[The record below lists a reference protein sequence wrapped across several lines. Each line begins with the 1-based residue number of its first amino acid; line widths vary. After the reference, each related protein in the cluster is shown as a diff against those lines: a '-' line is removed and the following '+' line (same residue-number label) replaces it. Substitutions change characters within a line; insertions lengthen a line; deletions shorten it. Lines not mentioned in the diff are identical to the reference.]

1 MWGHADCITSYLVKV
16 CKESY
21 TECHEAIIDPQQ
33 YIANGDNDRTISY
46 KLDNL
51 SPCTTYSLEII
62 PEIPGKLF
70 TARLHTFTTTNG
82 TPQPPADFNVNLD
95 KDRADLEW
103 SEVQCATSY
112 KVHQKRPQMDD
123 SSSTEVVKNT
133 RTHYTHLNRCE
144 TYEFAVSTLVAEQES
159 ALTQW
164 QSLRVPPSL
173 TELPE
178 MKILNNENDNITLKI
193 EPSNSNN
200 KCKITELELS
210 YSSDGGTNFYTKT
223 ILTADLPGEDIIL
236 AFQGASSPIS
246 IVRSRVRYEGN
257 NDWSNMVSTFEPG
270 DHSAIQV
277 QLTTLT
283 PKLQLLITDNFIF

>member
-1 MWGHADCITSYLVKV
+1 MWGHADCIASYLVKV
-16 CKESY
+16 CEEGY
-21 TECHEAIIDPQQ
+21 TECKEATVNPQE

-82 TPQPPADFNVNLD
+82 TPQPPADFQVSLENN
-95 KDRADLEW
+95 KADLEW

-112 KVHQKRPQMDD
+112 KVHQKKSHTDET
-123 SSSTEVVKNT
+123 STTEIVKNT
-133 RTHYTHLNRCE
+133 RTHYVDLDRCE

-159 ALTQW
+159 TSTHW
-164 QSLRVPPSL
+164 YSVNVPPLL
-173 TELPE
+173 TEVPE

-193 EPSNSNN
+193 EPSSSNN
-200 KCKITELELS
+200 KCKISEFELT
-210 YSSDGGTNFYTKT
+210 YSSDGGTSFYTKT
-223 ILTADLPGEDIIL
+223 ILTADLPGDDIVL

-246 IVRSRVRYEGN
+246 IVRSRVKYEGN
-257 NDWSNMVSTFEPG
+257 NDWSSQVSTFEPG

-277 QLTTLT
+277 THNPDPL
-283 PKLQLLITDNFIF
+283 